1 MSGPTTGAAVS
12 AIAEDINTAFSP
24 PPAEASSGHGVVFGD
39 PFTGQLLALAS
50 RVARTEV
57 TVLIGGP
64 SGTGKEVLA
73 RFIHDQSLRQGGR
86 FIAFNCACLPESMV
100 EDLLFGHEKGAFTGA
115 VARFEGFFE
124 QADGGTLF
132 LDEVGELPLAV
143 QAKLLRVL
151 QEREFTPLGST
162 RPQKTRFRLLA
173 ATNRNLKADVQA
185 GRFREDLYYRLNIF
199 PLQLKPLRQR
209 PGDILPLARAL
220 VRRHRY
226 ICGDIQLD
234 ASAVEALHG
243 YDWPGNVRELE
254 NVIQRALVVA
264 DGPVLTAD
272 HLGLDTLLPQDNHF
286 SAISWARA
294 AETPSV
300 DRVEQIERVERV
312 DTVAPVAGSSDAP
325 TSTLTESLSQAE
337 PSLADRR
344 AMQEAELIMATL
356 KAAPTKTLAAARLGI
371 SERTLRYKLARL
383 REHGLMAA
391 GT

>member
-1 MSGPTTGAAVS
+1 MMASAITVADARDGAAH
-12 AIAEDINTAFSP
+12 EM
-24 PPAEASSGHGVVFGD
+24 VFGD
-39 PFTGQLLALAS
+39 PFTEQLLALAS

-73 RFIHDQSLRQGGR
+73 RAIHQHSLRQKGP
-86 FIAFNCACLPESMV
+86 FVAFNCACLPESMV

-115 VARFEGFFE
+115 VQRFEGYFA
-124 QADGGTLF
+124 QADGGTMF
-132 LDEVGELPLAV
+132 LDEVGELPMSV

-162 RPQKTRFRLLA
+162 QPQKTRFRLLA

-199 PLQLKPLRQR
+199 PLQIKPLKQR

-220 VRRHRY
+220 MQRHQY
-226 ICGDIQLD
+226 ISGDLRLDSSAIQ
-234 ASAVEALHG
+234 ALQA

-254 NVIQRALVVA
+254 NVIQRAMVVA
-264 DGPVLTAD
+264 DGPLLTAT
-272 HLGLDTLLPQDNHF
+272 HLDLDVMTAHDVLIPMSDDCMTDRASTGLRSTD
-286 SAISWARA
+286 A
-294 AETPSV
+294 ALT
-300 DRVEQIERVERV
+300 
-312 DTVAPVAGSSDAP
+312 SSDDVP
-325 TSTLTESLSQAE
+325 RAE

-344 AMQEAELIMATL
+344 AMQEAELILATL
-356 KAAPTKTLAAARLGI
+356 RTAPTKTLAAARLGI

-391 GT
+391 GV

>member
-1 MSGPTTGAAVS
+1 MS
-12 AIAEDINTAFSP
+12 IFSLARELLHP
-24 PPAEASSGHGVVFGD
+24 SASSKRESPVPAIEDSDDLCATPPRVAATPVAGSAERCGPEMVYGD
-39 PFTGQLLALAS
+39 PFTEQLLGLAS

-73 RFIHDQSLRQGGR
+73 RVIHRRSLRQKGG
-86 FIAFNCACLPESMV
+86 FVAFNCACLPESMV

-115 VARFEGFFE
+115 VQRFEGYFA

-132 LDEVGELPLAV
+132 LDEVGELPLSV

-162 RPQKTRFRLLA
+162 TPQRTQFRLLA
-173 ATNRNLKADVQA
+173 ATNRDLKADVQA

-199 PLQLKPLRQR
+199 PLQIKPLRQR

-220 VRRHRY
+220 VRRHRD
-226 ICGDIQLD
+226 ISGDVVLD
-234 ASAVEALHG
+234 AGAIAALHA

-254 NVIQRALVVA
+254 NVIQRAMVVA
-264 DGPVLTAD
+264 DGPSLTAA
-272 HLGLDTLLPQDNHF
+272 HLGLDASLPQL
-286 SAISWARA
+286 AM
-294 AETPSV
+294 PSTG
-300 DRVEQIERVERV
+300 D
-312 DTVAPVAGSSDAP
+312 ASDAV
-325 TSTLTESLSQAE
+325 ESVEASEAAPRTE

-344 AMQEAELIMATL
+344 AKQEAELILATL
-356 KAAPTKTLAAARLGI
+356 RTVPTKTLAAARLGI

-391 GT
+391 GV

>member
-199 PLQLKPLRQR
+199 PLQLKPLKQR

-234 ASAVEALHG
+234 ASAIEALHG

-254 NVIQRALVVA
+254 NVIQRAMVVA

-272 HLGLDTLLPQDNHF
+272 HLGLETLLPQDNHF
-286 SAISWARA
+286 SAISWATA
-294 AETPSV
+294 AEAP
-300 DRVEQIERVERV
+300 RVEYAERIETGVPYAM
-312 DTVAPVAGSSDAP
+312 TSDA
-325 TSTLTESLSQAE
+325 TSVATVTESTSQVE

-383 REHGLMAA
+383 REHGLMVA

>member
-1 MSGPTTGAAVS
+1 M
-12 AIAEDINTAFSP
+12 
-24 PPAEASSGHGVVFGD
+24 ASSSSAADARDGAVHEMVVGD
-39 PFTGQLLALAS
+39 PFTQQLLALAS

-73 RFIHDQSLRQGGR
+73 RAIHQHSLRQKGP
-86 FIAFNCACLPESMV
+86 FVAFNCACLPESMV

-115 VARFEGFFE
+115 VQRFDGYFA

-132 LDEVGELPLAV
+132 LDEVGELPMSV

-162 RPQKTRFRLLA
+162 QPQKTKFRLLA

-199 PLQLKPLRQR
+199 PLQMKPLKQR

-220 VRRHRY
+220 IQRHRY
-226 ICGDIQLD
+226 ISGDVQLASSAIQ
-234 ASAVEALHG
+234 ALQA

-254 NVIQRALVVA
+254 NVIQRAMVMA
-264 DGPVLTAD
+264 DGPLLTAA
-272 HLGLDTLLPQDNHF
+272 HLGLD
-286 SAISWARA
+286 AIATHEMTSSSIEIDLVDRA
-294 AETPSV
+294 APEDFAARMTG
-300 DRVEQIERVERV
+300 DIEE
-312 DTVAPVAGSSDAP
+312 APR
-325 TSTLTESLSQAE
+325 AE

-344 AMQEAELIMATL
+344 VMQEAELILATL
-356 KAAPTKTLAAARLGI
+356 KTAPTKTLAAARLGI

-391 GT
+391 GV

>member
-1 MSGPTTGAAVS
+1 MSGQFTGAVVS
-12 AIAEDINTAFSP
+12 AIAEDINPSFSP
-24 PPAEASSGHGVVFGD
+24 PPAEASPGHGVVFGD
-39 PFTGQLLALAS
+39 PFTEQLLALAS
-50 RVARTEV
+50 RVARTDV

-73 RFIHDQSLRQGGR
+73 RFIHDHSLRQGGR
-86 FIAFNCACLPESMV
+86 FVAFNCACLPESMV

-199 PLQLKPLRQR
+199 PLQLKPLKQR
-209 PGDILPLARAL
+209 PGDILPLARAM

-226 ICGDIQLD
+226 IGGDMQLD

-254 NVIQRALVVA
+254 NVIQRAMVVA
-264 DGPVLTAD
+264 DGPLLTAG
-272 HLGLDTLLPQDNHF
+272 HLGLDTLLPQDTHF
-286 SAISWARA
+286 SAISWAPA
-294 AETPSV
+294 AETSLG
-300 DRVEQIERVERV
+300 ERVERV
-312 DTVAPVAGSSDAP
+312 DTMAPVVVAADVAA
-325 TSTLTESLSQAE
+325 STLTESLSQAE

-391 GT
+391 ST

>member
-1 MSGPTTGAAVS
+1 VS

-50 RVARTEV
+50 RVARTDV

-199 PLQLKPLRQR
+199 PLQLKPLKQR

-234 ASAVEALHG
+234 ASAIEALHG

-254 NVIQRALVVA
+254 NVIQRAMVVA

-272 HLGLDTLLPQDNHF
+272 HLGLETLLPQDNHF
-286 SAISWARA
+286 SAISWATA
-294 AETPSV
+294 AEAP
-300 DRVEQIERVERV
+300 RVECAERIETGVSFAM
-312 DTVAPVAGSSDAP
+312 TSDA
-325 TSTLTESLSQAE
+325 TSVATVTESTSQAE

-383 REHGLMAA
+383 REHGLMVA
-391 GT
+391 GS

>member
-1 MSGPTTGAAVS
+1 VS

-199 PLQLKPLRQR
+199 PLQLKPLKQR

-234 ASAVEALHG
+234 ASAIEALHG

-254 NVIQRALVVA
+254 NVIQRAMVVA

-272 HLGLDTLLPQDNHF
+272 HLGLETLLPQDNHF
-286 SAISWARA
+286 SAISWATA
-294 AETPSV
+294 AEAP
-300 DRVEQIERVERV
+300 RVEYAERIETGVPYAM
-312 DTVAPVAGSSDAP
+312 TSDA
-325 TSTLTESLSQAE
+325 TSVATVTESTSQVE

-383 REHGLMAA
+383 REHGLMVA

>member
-1 MSGPTTGAAVS
+1 VSGPTTGAAVS

-24 PPAEASSGHGVVFGD
+24 PSAEASSGHGVVFGD
-39 PFTGQLLALAS
+39 PFMEQLLALAS

-73 RFIHDQSLRQGGR
+73 RFIHDHSLRQSGR

-300 DRVEQIERVERV
+300 DRVEQIARVERV